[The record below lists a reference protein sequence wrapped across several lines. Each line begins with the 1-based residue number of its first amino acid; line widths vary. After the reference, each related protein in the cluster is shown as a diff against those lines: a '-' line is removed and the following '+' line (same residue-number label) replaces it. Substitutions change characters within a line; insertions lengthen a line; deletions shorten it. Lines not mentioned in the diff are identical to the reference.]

1 LDGSQTIDQKISD
14 QLVSKI
20 YDAAIDDSRW
30 DDTLLELCE
39 MLQLES
45 ALLHLANYK
54 TGVSR
59 LIKMVGMGPLD
70 AQTVERDLPHVQ
82 RLWNVIPGLYDRP
95 IDAPMVAS
103 RDIPAQVF
111 QATPLR
117 DLWQETMV
125 IDAIEVTVLLSTAE
139 RGVLCMLRHEKFGI
153 IDDRI
158 ISAVRFFGPHLRRAV
173 TIADLLQMRQLRLDL
188 FETAFDALA
197 TAIIIVD
204 DKGNVVE
211 ANAAARRLLED
222 GRIVSF
228 AGNRLRVAQAEAHA
242 KLMQALRISGAGD
255 ASAGALGIGVPLNSG
270 AEKSLAYVLPLGG
283 SRLRRSL
290 SAGGKAA
297 IFIAP
302 PDSAGVP
309 GLDAIAAL
317 YQLTAAESRV
327 LEHLVQGRPLAE
339 APDYLDMAPGT
350 AKTHLARIFAKTGA
364 SRQGE
369 LIARVR
375 QLAPPVR
382 GAADA

>member
-1 LDGSQTIDQKISD
+1 MDGSQTIDQRISD

-54 TGVSR
+54 TGASR
-59 LIKMVGMGPLD
+59 LFKMVGMGPLD

-125 IDAIEVTVLLSTAE
+125 IDAIEATVLLSTAE

-153 IDDRI
+153 IDDRV

-204 DKGNVVE
+204 DEANVIE

-222 GRIVSF
+222 GRIVSGT
-228 AGNRLRVAQAEAHA
+228 GNRLRVAQAEAHA
-242 KLMQALRISGAGD
+242 KLIQAVRISGGD

-270 AEKSLAYVLPLGG
+270 VEKSLAYVLPLGG
-283 SRLRRSL
+283 SRLRRGL

-382 GAADA
+382 GATGA